1 MSRRHVLQEGV
12 HVVAFIVI
20 ALLATISLISQRNA
34 DWYSGDDFYS
44 LQVVWYIIGGVIF
57 VLAAL
62 IDLRI
67 VERLS
72 LVFYGLCIVGLVL
85 TALFGTEVN
94 NSQRW
99 LRFMG
104 LNVQFS
110 ELTKLGVVLA
120 LARWFH
126 MRKERAPGAPA
137 IHEGAY
143 RIRDLL
149 QPMALCIVPF
159 LLILTQ
165 PDLGTSLVIVL
176 VAVTVTLYEGLER
189 RTLVMVAL
197 GGLVLIPIAW
207 ETGGIKEYQKDRVRL
222 WVNPDWFKFD
232 ADTGVVA
239 KGRHLQSEQA
249 VWAIGS
255 GKFWG
260 QGSRDGTQSRL
271 KYLPEMHTDM
281 ILATFAEEQGFV
293 GCTTL
298 LILFWFLVFWGLR
311 TAHDARDRFCALVAV
326 GAIAIVGW
334 QVFINIGMVAGL
346 LPIVGLPLPFLS
358 YGGSATIMLMGCLGL
373 LLNVAL
379 HRGRL

>member
-1 MSRRHVLQEGV
+1 MSRRHVLQERV

-20 ALLATISLISQRNA
+20 ALLATISLLSQRNA

-44 LQVVWYIIGGVIF
+44 LQVVWYIIGGVVF

-72 LVFYGLCIVGLVL
+72 LVFYGLCIMGLIL

-99 LRFMG
+99 LRVMG
-104 LNVQFS
+104 LNFQFS

-137 IHEGAY
+137 THEGSY

-149 QPMALCIVPF
+149 EPIALCSLPF

-176 VAVTVTLYEGLER
+176 VAVTVTLYEGLDR
-189 RTLVMVAL
+189 RTLLMVAFA
-197 GGLVLIPIAW
+197 GLVIVPVAW

-260 QGSRDGTQSRL
+260 RGSRDGTQSRL

-293 GCTTL
+293 GCTVL
-298 LILFWFLVFWGLR
+298 LILFWFLVF
-311 TAHDARDRFCALVAV
+311 
-326 GAIAIVGW
+326 
-334 QVFINIGMVAGL
+334 
-346 LPIVGLPLPFLS
+346 
-358 YGGSATIMLMGCLGL
+358 
-373 LLNVAL
+373 
-379 HRGRL
+379 